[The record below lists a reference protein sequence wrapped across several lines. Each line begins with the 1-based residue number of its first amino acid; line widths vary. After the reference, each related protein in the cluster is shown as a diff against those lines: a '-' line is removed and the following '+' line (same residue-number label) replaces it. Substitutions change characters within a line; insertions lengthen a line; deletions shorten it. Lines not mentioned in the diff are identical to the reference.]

1 MRNAMGTTNK
11 EEPFKREE
19 IIEYADEE
27 YVVLKNYGT
36 RGRVRLL
43 NTHMII
49 DPFYW
54 NFQGMEARRVKRNV
68 A

>member
-1 MRNAMGTTNK
+1 MRNAIGTTNK

-19 IIEYADEE
+19 IITLFDEE

-36 RGRVRLL
+36 RGRVRLI
-43 NTHMII
+43 NTHMSI

-54 NFQGMEARRVKRNV
+54 SFQGMEARRVKRN
-68 A
+68 AA